1 MQSAP
6 NKCGKAS
13 CMRIQILISSEPSGS
28 GSLLKRRSDEMN
40 ELWL

>member
-6 NKCGKAS
+6 DKCGKAS
-13 CMRIQILISSEPSGS
+13 QMRTHILLSGEPSGS